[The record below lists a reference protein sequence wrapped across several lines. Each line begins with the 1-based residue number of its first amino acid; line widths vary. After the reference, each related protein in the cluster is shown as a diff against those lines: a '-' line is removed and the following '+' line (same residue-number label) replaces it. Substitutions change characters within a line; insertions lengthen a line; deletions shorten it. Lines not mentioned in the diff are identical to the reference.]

1 MLTTVSKR
9 LLIALGAVPILVS
22 AAVTSPQHKTDT
34 AYEQNNPYWEMN
46 EMDGFFNHPFPR
58 MVPVYNASTIKE
70 SDKAYLISIDLP
82 GMDKKDISIETSGNR
97 LMVYGERKEDT
108 ANKEESKH
116 SYSKFRESYMLPD
129 DANLEAISATSNNG
143 VLKITVPK
151 TAEKKVSRKVE
162 IR

>member
-22 AAVTSPQHKTDT
+22 AAVTSPQHKADT

-97 LMVYGERKEDT
+97 LMVSGERKEDMD
-108 ANKEESKH
+108 NKEESKH
-116 SYSKFRESYMLPD
+116 SLSEFRQSYMLPE

-151 TAEKKVSRKVE
+151 SAGKKVSRKVE